1 LPGTKHLKYL
11 MENAE
16 SVNILLSEA
25 DDERIRKVIE
35 SVSGTKGPRYSEA
48 MMLSCFGDTPELE

>member
-1 LPGTKHLKYL
+1 